1 MEHLANNF
9 SPVPDEYSGPFI
21 AMRNQT
27 IKLIE
32 RSSDWLAKGGSFQEV
47 DLIIKDAKAMQQY
60 LSSYRKTIID
70 YLQTNRSNIESMT
83 VFLNLVQE
91 SQELVRSLRHQLR
104 GIIKFRQALS
114 LEPRTLSTL

>member
-1 MEHLANNF
+1 
-9 SPVPDEYSGPFI
+9 
-21 AMRNQT
+21 MRNQT

-32 RSSDWLAKGGSFQEV
+32 RSGDWLAKGGSFQEV